1 MNGTTVFV
9 SGDFDR
15 IGSPQVRFLQ
25 EAARR
30 GAVHACLWT
39 DEFIQSVTG
48 QPPEF
53 PLKERRYILES
64 LRFVEQVIVDP
75 AHSGP
80 DVLPIGLGSGIRLW
94 AMPEAERTPAREA
107 FCRSAGLR
115 LETIPAGGLAGYPLP
130 AEATATGRPKVIVT
144 GCYDWLHSG
153 HVRFFEEASG
163 YGDLHVGV
171 GSDTTVREL
180 KGVPHP
186 MFPQDERRYLVQAVR
201 FVTRAFVN
209 SGSGWLDAAP
219 DIGRLKPGIFVVNED
234 GDRPEKRR
242 FCEERGIRYVVLKRL
257 PKEGLPN
264 RASTEL
270 RGF

>member
-1 MNGTTVFV
+1 MSAPLVCV
-9 SGDFDR
+9 SGGFDR
-15 IGSPQVRFLQ
+15 VDSPQVRFLQ
-25 EAARR
+25 EAAAL
-30 GAVHACLWT
+30 GAVQACLWT
-39 DEFIQSVTG
+39 DAFIRSVTG
-48 QPPEF
+48 RPPEF
-53 PLKERRYILES
+53 PLKERGYILES
-64 LRFVEQVIVDP
+64 LRFVERVIVADP
-75 AHSGP
+75 PGP
-80 DVLPIGLGSGIRLW
+80 DLLPPAPPEAIW

-115 LETIPAGGLAGYPLP
+115 LEVLPAGELGGFPLP
-130 AEATATGRPKVIVT
+130 AEAASEGRKKVVVT

-153 HVRFFEEASG
+153 HVRFFEEAGG
-163 YGDLHVGV
+163 YGDLYVGV
-171 GSDTTVREL
+171 GSDATVHEL
-180 KGVPHP
+180 KGAPHP

-201 FVTRAFVN
+201 FVTQAFIN

-219 DIGRLKPGIFVVNED
+219 DIERLRPETFVVNED

>member
-1 MNGTTVFV
+1 VNRTTIFV
-9 SGDFDR
+9 SGGFDR
-15 IGSPQVRFLQ
+15 IDSPQVRFLQ
-25 EAARR
+25 EAGRR

-39 DEFIQSVTG
+39 DAFIRSVTG
-48 QPPEF
+48 RLPEF
-53 PLKERRYILES
+53 PLEERRYILES
-64 LRFVEQVIVDP
+64 LRFVEKVIVDP
-75 AHSGP
+75 AQSGP
-80 DVLPIGLGSGIRLW
+80 DTLPVGLGSGVRLW
-94 AMPEAERTPAREA
+94 AMLEGERTPAREA
-107 FCRSAGLR
+107 FCRSAGLQ
-115 LETIPAGGLAGYPLP
+115 LEVIPSGDLAGFPLP
-130 AEATATGRPKVIVT
+130 AQAPAGDRPKVVVT

-163 YGDLHVGV
+163 YGDLYVGV
-171 GSDTTVREL
+171 GSDATVREL
-180 KGVPHP
+180 KGAPHP

-201 FVTRAFVN
+201 FVTQAFIN

-219 DIGRLKPGIFVVNED
+219 DIERLRPETFVVNED